1 MGFTDIF
8 DELEPADRVTLLNR
22 ALPQDFEDGSI
33 IINEKEP
40 NKAIYIIMDGEVLVE
55 KDTGT
60 DKPLIL
66 AELGVG
72 AIIGE
77 MTFLTRGLPSASIVA
92 KGNVE
97 MLCVTHQSLKDLV
110 QQDPSLAGRFYHSVA
125 VTLAHRL
132 GDTNKK
138 LAEAKRN

>member
-8 DELEPADRVTLLNR
+8 DEMEPADRVTLLNR
-22 ALPQDFEDGSI
+22 AVPQDFEDGAV
-33 IINEKEP
+33 IINEKER
-40 NKAIYIIMDGEVLVE
+40 NKAIYIILDGEVLVE
-55 KDTGT
+55 KDAGT
-60 DKPLIL
+60 ASPLVL
-66 AELGVG
+66 AELGIG

-92 KGNVE
+92 KGPVE
-97 MLCVTHQSLKDLV
+97 MLCITHENLRKLV

-138 LAEAKRN
+138 LAAKE